1 MLLARGGCSPTL
13 GWVGLHISKMLK
25 TRRRC
30 SHKMHSRLM
39 IIFSVD
45 ARCAKLPGR
54 VDGAKRSL
62 ESYITSAFSTCQRG
76 DDRALQ
82 M

>member
-54 VDGAKRSL
+54 VDGAKRCPGEL
-62 ESYITSAFSTCQRG
+62 HRLGVFDLPKGR
-76 DDRALQ
+76 
-82 M
+82 